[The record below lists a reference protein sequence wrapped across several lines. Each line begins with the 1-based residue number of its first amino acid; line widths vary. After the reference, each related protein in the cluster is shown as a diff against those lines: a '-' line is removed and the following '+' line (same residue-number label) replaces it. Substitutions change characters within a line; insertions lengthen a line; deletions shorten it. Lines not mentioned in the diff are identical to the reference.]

1 MKDGFS
7 FLAQTA
13 AFSTVLA
20 LTMVAAE
27 AAVSPESARTVIDQ
41 AAQAL
46 GGIDRV
52 RSIRNITLYGYGQYA
67 VMEQSISPSRY
78 APMRYQAANDL
89 RRVYDLEH
97 DRFQILERYN
107 MLYPY
112 RIKAG
117 HAFLPNNLVLD
128 GDIAYN
134 VSSEF
139 TSSPRAPR
147 WNNDLYNDPPGIH
160 MRRIWMLNNPI
171 ALVRAA
177 MDGGTQLSGP
187 RREGAYT
194 VVDMTLKQGDHL
206 SAGFSADHLPAWV
219 RWSSPYTNLGEVTFT
234 TYMTGYASIDG
245 VELPL
250 GYDTRLDWRDI
261 DYFKLYVDGYRI
273 DEQIADLSAPASVR
287 SLPEPPSFEVHSIA
301 AEPIAPHL
309 WRLSPDG
316 TTVIEF
322 KDHLTLFELAVQGQQ
337 AKKVIAFAHTL
348 VPGKRVTEVI
358 VSHHHF
364 DHSAGV
370 REAVAQGLTIIS
382 RRQNEGII
390 REMVSHPDPDFP
402 DDLAKSPRPLK
413 FVPVDERLRLSD
425 DTMTLDVLW
434 TRNSPH
440 MAEGLVAYA
449 PAQKVIME
457 ADIATAGYD
466 YQFWPDTFH
475 DIIDYYKLDV
485 QKDSPLHSV
494 WPEHPGVLTIDQVDE
509 LIRGGTQRARERC
522 ASELSKG
529 NYFPGCPVQSRRY

>member
-1 MKDGFS
+1 MKHGR
-7 FLAQTA
+7 FLSHWA
-13 AFSTVLA
+13 ALPAVLA
-20 LTMVAAE
+20 LMSAHAG
-27 AAVSPESARTVIDQ
+27 VSPQSARALIDQ

-46 GGIDRV
+46 GGIERV
-52 RSIRNITLYGYGQYA
+52 RSVRNITLYGYGQYA
-67 VMEQSISPSRY
+67 VMEQSVSPSPH

-97 DRFQILERYN
+97 GRFQMLERYN

-112 RIKAG
+112 RIKAA

-134 VSSEF
+134 VVSEY

-160 MRRIWMLNNPI
+160 MRRMWMLNNPV
-171 ALVRAA
+171 ALLRAA
-177 MDGGTQLSGP
+177 MDGGTELSAPRHEGP
-187 RREGAYT
+187 YT
-194 VVDMTLKQGDHL
+194 VLDMTLRQGDHL

-219 RWSSPYTNLGEVTFT
+219 RWSSPYTNLGEITFT
-234 TYMTGYASIDG
+234 TYLTGYASVG
-245 VELPL
+245 GLELPL

-261 DYFKLYVDGYRI
+261 DYFKLYVDGYDI
-273 DEQIADLSAPASVR
+273 DQPIADLSAPASVR
-287 SLPEPPSFEVHSIA
+287 ALPEPPSFEVHSIT

-322 KDHLTLFELAVQGQQ
+322 QDHLTLFELAVQGQQ
-337 AKKVIAFAHTL
+337 AKRVIEFAGTL
-348 VPGKRVTEVI
+348 APGKPVTQLI

-370 REAVAQGLTIIS
+370 REAVAQGLSIIS

-390 REMVSHPDPDFP
+390 REMVAHPDPDFP
-402 DDLAKSPRPLK
+402 DDLAKAPRPLK
-413 FVPVDERLRLSD
+413 FMPVDERLRLSD
-425 DTMTLDVLW
+425 DSMTLDLLW

-475 DIIDYYKLDV
+475 DLIDYYRLDV

-494 WPEHPGVLTIDQVDE
+494 LPEHPGVLTIGQVDE
-509 LIRGGTQRARERC
+509 LIKAGTARARERC
-522 ASELSKG
+522 ALELSKG
-529 NYFPGCPVQSRRY
+529 NYFPGCPVRSRRY

>member
-1 MKDGFS
+1 MKHGCSFS
-7 FLAQTA
+7 VKTGAFAIVVALAAMQSKAQVNT
-13 AFSTVLA
+13 
-20 LTMVAAE
+20 
-27 AAVSPESARTVIDQ
+27 ESARAVIEQ

-97 DRFQILERYN
+97 DRFQMLERLN

-134 VSSEF
+134 VTSEF
-139 TSSPRAPR
+139 TSARRAPR
-147 WNNDLYNDPPGIH
+147 WNNDLYNDPPGVH
-160 MRRIWMLNNPI
+160 SRRMWMLNNPI

-177 MDGGTQLSGP
+177 MDSATQLSAP

-194 VVDMTLKQGDHL
+194 VLDMTLKQGDHL

-245 VELPL
+245 IELPL

-273 DEQIADLSAPASVR
+273 DQQIADLAAPADIR
-287 SLPEPPSFEVHSIA
+287 SLPEPPSFEVHPIS

-322 KDHLTLFELAVQGQQ
+322 KDHITLFELAVQGQQ
-337 AKKVIAFAHTL
+337 AKKIIEFASTL
-348 VPGKRVTEVI
+348 APGKPVTQVI
-358 VSHHHF
+358 VSHHHL

-370 REAVAQGLTIIS
+370 REAVASGLTIIS
-382 RRQNEGII
+382 RRHNEGII

-425 DTMTLDVLW
+425 DTMTVDVLW

-440 MAEGLVAYA
+440 MAEGLVVFA

-494 WPEHPGVLTIDQVDE
+494 LPEHPGVLTIEQVDE
-509 LIRGGTQRARERC
+509 LIKAGTARARERC
-522 ASELSKG
+522 AAELSKD
-529 NYFPGCPVQSRRY
+529 NYFPGCPVQSKRY